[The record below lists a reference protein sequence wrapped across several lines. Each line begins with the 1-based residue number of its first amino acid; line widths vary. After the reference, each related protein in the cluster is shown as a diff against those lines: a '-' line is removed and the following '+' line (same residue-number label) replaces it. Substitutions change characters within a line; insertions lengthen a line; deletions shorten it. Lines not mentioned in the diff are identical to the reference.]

1 VGFRY
6 YYKDPDGAI
15 TEIVDHF
22 ERYVPDMGPELASS
36 AEEGSVGSGTV
47 KADDPTGVF
56 NIRGHRLFL
65 VNEDT
70 ASGDDYGGCVYFGYT
85 FGRQV
90 GRRAERQGAARTFS
104 IDLVDLNTLLG
115 DRILHGT
122 GNKRGEES
130 DLARVA
136 WLMAQAEWGIIEND
150 DTYVDSSGGVPMD
163 ARDCNGDTPL
173 DVLDDCAQQ
182 SGRNYH
188 LIWLDS
194 GGSVPLVFLV
204 YSHEAWST
212 SAIRISNVLAEI
224 DGETTFAP
232 SFDTS
237 LDRDP
242 SRVYSDIY
250 GEYDGGHVVESKQST
265 RDRFRNRWTHG
276 QWERVKT
283 AAQARKRAQRTLRD
297 IDTELDT
304 ITTAI
309 LVPRAMV
316 NAAMI
321 GQAMDVHYS
330 DLPGYEPDF
339 VTMRIRDRTVTEVN
353 PDLVQLALTLT
364 GDSPAETDN
373 TEIAGDYCVLDYAHN
388 VSGSDDIRFEASGDA
403 PPIGWVAQPTTG
415 LLLPLS
421 DSEQRPF
428 YGIQVLGDGTVDV
441 RFTSTAAGVTGPE
454 FTVTW
459 EILLNGGSVASS
471 SLATPVPLSYWAGGN
486 TVTVAGLAV
495 ANGDIISARVTCGPA
510 RMGFFTVP
518 AGTSNGSEQL
528 EVTNG
533 SLS

>member
-1 VGFRY
+1 MGFRY

-22 ERYVPDMGPELASS
+22 ERYVPDMGPELAVN
-36 AEEGSVGSGTV
+36 AEEGGVGSGTV

-65 VNEDT
+65 VKEDT
-70 ASGDDYGGCVYFGYT
+70 ALGDDYGGCVYFGYT
-85 FGRQV
+85 FGRTV
-90 GRRAERQGAARTFS
+90 GRRAERQGAARTFG
-104 IDLVDLNTLLG
+104 IDLVDVNMILG

-122 GNKRGEES
+122 GNKRPEES
-130 DLARVA
+130 DLARVG
-136 WLMAQAEWGIIEND
+136 WLVKQAEWGIISD
-150 DTYVDSSGGVPMD
+150 ALTYVDGSGGTPMD

-194 GGSVPLVFLV
+194 GSAIPDVFLV
-204 YSHEAWST
+204 YSREAWGAAT
-212 SAIRISNVLAEI
+212 IRISNVLSEI

-232 SFDTS
+232 SWDTS

-283 AAQARKRAQRTLRD
+283 AAQARKRSQRTLSD
-297 IDTELDT
+297 IDTELDV

-309 LVPRAMV
+309 LVPRELV
-316 NAAMI
+316 NAAMP
-321 GQAMDVHYS
+321 GQSIDVHYS

-339 VTMRIRDRTVTEVN
+339 VTMKIRDRTVTEVS
-353 PDLVQLALTLT
+353 PDLVQLALSLT
-364 GDSPAETDN
+364 GDSPAEQDT
-373 TEIAGDYCVLDYAHN
+373 TEIAGDFCVLDYAHN
-388 VSGSDDIRFEASGDA
+388 VNGSTTVRFEAPGDT
-403 PPIGWVAQPTTG
+403 PPIGWIAQPTTG
-415 LLLPLS
+415 LLEPLF
-421 DSEQRPF
+421 DSESRPY
-428 YGIQVLGDGTVDV
+428 YGIQCNGDGTVDV
-441 RFTSTAAGVTGPE
+441 RFTSTAAGVTGPS
-454 FTVTW
+454 FTVSW
-459 EILLNGGSVASS
+459 EITLNGVTVAES
-471 SLATPVPLSYWAGGN
+471 SLTTPENLSYWSAGN

-495 ANGDIISARVTCGPA
+495 ANGDVIGARVTCGPSGMA
-510 RMGFFTVP
+510 FFTIP
-518 AGTSNGSEQL
+518 AGTSNGNEQL
-528 EVTNG
+528 EVSNG